1 MIEGSP
7 TRFEPLFPSEASVNS
22 VLGLAHELV
31 QDAVRLDA
39 QLPAGAS
46 RSVLTALLREMNSYY
61 TNRIEGQH
69 TFPMDIQR
77 ALAGDYSQDSDRARR
92 QRLALAHIHTENWA
106 EQTLADGGWRAVY
119 APEILQALHR
129 HLYEQ
134 LPPEDRAI
142 PEGEIVEPGA
152 WRAHDVQ
159 VGTHVAPPASSVPV
173 FLERWQEAY
182 ARLPDGERAVIGV
195 ACAHHRLTWVHPFL
209 DGNGR
214 VARLHSHLLFYRMG
228 LLNGLWSP
236 MRGLARTRERYY
248 ECLSG
253 ADAQRSG
260 DLDGRGNLS
269 EAGLLNFVR
278 YFLEICL
285 DQVRFMR
292 RLLEFT
298 GMRERMRELL
308 TVESM
313 KAGSHL
319 RPEAAHAL
327 HYLFLVGILTR
338 GEFKAM
344 TGLPKRTAE
353 RVLAELLRRDLLCSD
368 SPKGP
373 VRIGIPLWA
382 LRYYFPNLWTEAE
395 NDTSSTNM
403 PRA

>member
-1 MIEGSP
+1 MIYASP
-7 TRFEPLFPSEASVNS
+7 SQFEPLFPSEASVAS
-22 VLGLAHELV
+22 VLGLAHELI

-39 QLPAGAS
+39 QSPAGTS
-46 RSVLTALLREMNSYY
+46 RSVLTSLLREMNSYY

-77 ALAGDYSQDSDRARR
+77 ALAGDYSQDLDRARR
-92 QRLALAHIHTENWA
+92 QRLALAHIHTESWA
-106 EQTLADGGWRAVY
+106 EQTVAADNWRTGY
-119 APEILQALHR
+119 APETVQALHR

-134 LPPEDRAI
+134 LPPEDRVIA
-142 PEGEIVEPGA
+142 EGEVVEPGA
-152 WRAHDVQ
+152 WRTREVQ
-159 VGTHVAPPASSVPV
+159 VGAHVAPQASAVPS
-173 FLERWQEAY
+173 FLDRWQEVY
-182 ARLPDGERAVIGV
+182 AQLPDGERAVIGI

-228 LLNGLWSP
+228 LLGGLWSP

-248 ECLSG
+248 DCLSG
-253 ADAQRSG
+253 ADAPRSG

-269 EAGLLNFVR
+269 EAGLLAFVR

-292 RLLEFT
+292 ALLEFT
-298 GMRERMRELL
+298 GLRERMRELL
-308 TVESM
+308 AFESM
-313 KAGSHL
+313 RAESNL

-327 HYLFLVGILTR
+327 HYVFLAGTLTR

-353 RVLAELLRRDLLCSD
+353 RVLAELLRRDLLRSD

-373 VRIGIPLWA
+373 VHIGIPLWA
-382 LRYYFPNLWTEAE
+382 LRFYFPNLWTEAE
-395 NDTSSTNM
+395 SDSSGRTV
-403 PRA
+403 